1 MKKISYLIILVLIV
15 PNLFGQKPNFDHKPM
30 FMKSMGMLSLPFPQ
44 VGNGEVDERMEMM
57 MTWKLTNDLDLT
69 PEQADKFFP
78 RFKEHREKMGDLEKE
93 TFNVSEKIKEKID
106 SGKEISVTELNEAL
120 ENLNQLE
127 MMKIDEKERFINEM
141 SDYLSTNQLAKLALY
156 KHYFIKDL
164 RKEIRKRPR
173 GGA

>member
-1 MKKISYLIILVLIV
+1 MGFLSFPL
-15 PNLFGQKPNFDHKPM
+15 PQTSDG
-30 FMKSMGMLSLPFPQ
+30 KS
-44 VGNGEVDERMEMM
+44 DERMEMM

-78 RFKEHREKMGDLEKE
+78 RFKQHREKMGELEKE
-93 TFNVSEKIKEKID
+93 TFTVSEKFKDKID
-106 SGKEISVTELNEAL
+106 KGKEISAKEFDEAL
-120 ENLNQLE
+120 ESINELE
-127 MMKIDEKERFINEM
+127 IQKIEERKRFITEM
-141 SDYLSTNQLAKLALY
+141 SEFLTTNQLAKLALY